1 MNLKFVNRTA
11 VIALTVFCS
20 GVLARAQTN
29 SRLCTNQLITG
40 DYAFIVDGYKVAGP
54 PGSPVGPMKGVAMTT
69 FYGNGHLTQLDTV
82 VVNGAQAAS
91 FSEDEATG
99 TYQVNPNCTGTFTLT
114 FPTGDPR
121 PPVTVSFVIGDNG
134 NEIDTVVTSPP
145 GALLVGSVGKR
156 RFSVPVLP
164 FIR

>member
-1 MNLKFVNRTA
+1 MNRKFSTSIA
-11 VIALTVFCS
+11 VVALTVFFT
-20 GVLARAQTN
+20 GALAHAQTN

-40 DYAFIVDGYKVAGP
+40 DYAFTVDGYKLAGP
-54 PGSPVGPMKGVAMTT
+54 PGSPIGPMKGVAMTT
-69 FYGNGHLTQLDTV
+69 FYRDGHLTQLDTV
-82 VVNGAQAAS
+82 VVNGVQASS

-121 PPVTVSFVIGDNG
+121 PPVTVDFVIADNG
-134 NEIDTVVTSPP
+134 NEIDTVVVSPP
-145 GALLVGSVGKR
+145 GALLVGSIGKR
-156 RFSVPVLP
+156 RFSLPALP